1 MFGFSSKN
9 KNVELRDIPNLD
21 VVMNKLSDKE
31 LFDLGYVV
39 LYESLI
45 AIRSLTSEKEDGDI
59 WIRMITNATHN
70 IPIKLK
76 VSETSFLKEEIPKT
90 ITILYSLASSKLGV
104 FLPISP
110 HGIVRFFD
118 EKGFNCT
125 YY

>member
-21 VVMNKLSDKE
+21 VVMNKLNDKE

-45 AIRSLTSEKEDGDI
+45 AIRSLTSEKENGDI

-76 VSETSFLKEEIPKT
+76 VSETSFLKEEISKT
-90 ITILYSLASSKLGV
+90 ITILYSLASSKLGA
-104 FLPISP
+104 FSP

-125 YY
+125 YYR